1 MHTYIVVEVILNRA
15 EYGSHDHVDH
25 AGHVDLHIVAWHVN
39 QRGSPTLCAPKS
51 SWRRPG

>member
-1 MHTYIVVEVILNRA
+1 MGLGTKCDDDVDHIDHVV
-15 EYGSHDHVDH
+15 HVDH
-25 AGHVDLHIVAWHVN
+25 DNNVDLHIVAWHVN